1 MSALLSVKNLHIDF
15 VDEGKVTNSPVRG
28 IDLEVGRG
36 EIIGVVGESGC
47 GKTLT
52 GLAVLGLLPGGA
64 QARGSVMLDGH
75 DQLSAGAIERR
86 GEDVSIVF
94 QNPGTAFNPVFTIGQ
109 QLHNVVR
116 RHRNFSK
123 READAHILNYL
134 SLVQLPD
141 PARAAASYPHELS
154 GGMLQ
159 RAMIAM
165 ALLCEPKLL
174 ILDEPTTALDVT
186 VAKQI
191 LELVLE
197 LQRQFGFSVLLITHN
212 LGVVHDI
219 CDRVAVLYAGRVI
232 ELGKTA
238 EVLDDPRHPYTR
250 GLLEALPGNR
260 DPAMPLAA
268 IPGTVPSNLLGVRGC
283 AFADRCAS
291 AIEMCREVDPGLV
304 EATPGHADACLR
316 TVTS

>member
-1 MSALLSVKNLHIDF
+1 MSALLSVKDLRIDF
-15 VDEGKVTNSPVRG
+15 VDRGRVTNTPVRG
-28 IDLEVGRG
+28 IDLEVGHG

-64 QARGSVMLDGH
+64 TATGSVLLDGG
-75 DQLSAGAIERR
+75 DQLAPNAANRR

-94 QNPGTAFNPVFTIGQ
+94 QNPGTAFNPVFTIGA
-109 QLHNVVR
+109 QLRNVVR
-116 RHRNFSK
+116 RHRDFTK
-123 READAHILNYL
+123 REEDAHILNYL
-134 SLVQLPD
+134 TLVQLPD

-191 LELVLE
+191 LELVLD

-212 LGVVHDI
+212 LGIVHDI

-232 ELGKTA
+232 ELGETA
-238 EVLDDPRHPYTR
+238 EVLKSPKHPYTQ
-250 GLLEALPGNR
+250 GLLDALPGNR
-260 DPAMPLAA
+260 DPNMPLAA
-268 IPGTVPSNLLGVRGC
+268 IRGTVPSNLLGITGC
-283 AFADRCAS
+283 AFADRCPLV
-291 AIEMCREVDPGLV
+291 IDECRRIDPALL
-304 EATPGHADACLR
+304 ESTNGHADACIR
-316 TVTS
+316 TVRA

>member
-1 MSALLSVKNLHIDF
+1 MSALLSVKNLRIDF
-15 VDEGKVTNSPVRG
+15 VDSGRVTNTPVRG
-28 IDLEVGRG
+28 IDLEVGPG

-64 QARGSVMLDGH
+64 TATGSVLVDGK
-75 DQLSAGAIERR
+75 DQLAQNAAERR

-94 QNPGTAFNPVFTIGQ
+94 QNPGTAFNPVFTIGE
-109 QLHNVVR
+109 QLRNVVR

-123 READAHILNYL
+123 REENAHILKYL
-134 SLVQLPD
+134 TLVQLPD

-212 LGVVHDI
+212 LGIVHDI

-232 ELGKTA
+232 ELGETA
-238 EVLDDPRHPYTR
+238 EVLKNPKHPYTQ
-250 GLLEALPGNR
+250 GLLDALPGNR
-260 DPAMPLAA
+260 DPNLPLAA
-268 IPGTVPSNLLGVRGC
+268 IRGTVPSNLLGITGC
-283 AFADRCAS
+283 AFADRCPL
-291 AIEMCREVDPGLV
+291 AIDDCRETDPVLL
-304 EATPGHADACLR
+304 ESTAGHADACIR
-316 TVTS
+316 TVHA